1 MNKSKLRIRIGA
13 LLLGFMILGFG
24 SCGDSSDGSG
34 PLGSVATDPIPLP
47 GVYERSVEGFNGGSY
62 TLTVELVEKGIRDII
77 YSSTSTESAGVG
89 AAALPVLREKVLDL
103 QSVGVD
109 TVSGATM
116 TSMKFLAAVKD
127 VLETALAPSSYIDAP
142 SLQVTN
148 QTVEADV
155 LVIGSGIAGLSAAV
169 QAKDTKP
176 EAKVIV
182 IEKQEIIGGS
192 TKVAAGVVYGAL
204 NEADQGALADYYM
217 MRSDGKAD
225 QTMVTF
231 FANNSLSTLSFLE
244 MDGPAVFGSPSGTA
258 TESRMRMDFTKGGL
272 GIVQNLYNRAI
283 ARGVIVLTGVKGTEL
298 IYNGTA
304 VTGAKAESKTI
315 KYTFNVKG
323 GVVIAAGGFD
333 SDHNGLMA
341 QYNSDSQYDIPQ
353 SNHGNVGE
361 GIKMALD
368 IGADNSFQGGKVGW
382 VAIDYS
388 INDSHYYARVVK
400 TDGTLLD
407 LTPLEAS
414 VTYAQHEDDYAVV
427 HRRMLEARKVDSNV
441 KFWAISNSAPNPTY
455 AANGW
460 AFTNT
465 TIAGLATQ
473 IGADATKLQQSFASG
488 KEISN
493 MFGPGSVLTATGTV
507 FTATKALPS
516 SIGSMGGLKIN
527 TNAAVLKG
535 GQPIP
540 GLFAAGESANGQ
552 LFYKEY
558 PGSGSSLAVS
568 STFGRQ
574 AGKNAATRALP

>member
-1 MNKSKLRIRIGA
+1 LR
-13 LLLGFMILGFG
+13 
-24 SCGDSSDGSG
+24 D
-34 PLGSVATDPIPLP
+34 
-47 GVYERSVEGFNGGSY
+47 
-62 TLTVELVEKGIRDII
+62 
-77 YSSTSTESAGVG
+77 
-89 AAALPVLREKVLDL
+89 KVLDV

-109 TVSGATM
+109 TVSGATL
-116 TSMKFLAAVKD
+116 TSLNFLAAVKD

-169 QAKDTKP
+169 EAKTTKP
-176 EAKVIV
+176 AAKVIL

-192 TKVAAGVVYGAL
+192 TKVSAGVVYGAL
-204 NEADQGALADYYM
+204 NEADKSVLADYFM
-217 MRSDGKAD
+217 MRSDGKAER
-225 QTMVTF
+225 TMVEF
-231 FANNSLSTLSFLE
+231 FANNSLNTLSFLGI
-244 MDGPAVFGSPSGTA
+244 DPNGFGMSSGTA
-258 TESRMRMDFTKGGL
+258 VEGRMRMSSGGL
-272 GIVQNLYNRAI
+272 GIVQDLYDRAI

-333 SDHNGLMA
+333 SDHEGLMA
-341 QYNSDSQYDIPQ
+341 QYNADSKNDIPQ
-353 SNHGNVGE
+353 SNHGNKGE

-368 IGADNSFQGGKVGW
+368 IGADNSFQGGKAGW

-388 INDSHYYARVVK
+388 VNDSHYYARVVK

-407 LTPLEAS
+407 LSPLEAS

-427 HRRMLEARKVDSNV
+427 HRRMLEARKADSNV

-455 AANGW
+455 ATRGW
-460 AFTNT
+460 AFTDT
-465 TIAGLATQ
+465 TIAGLAGK
-473 IGADATKLQQSFASG
+473 IGADAAKLQTSFASG
-488 KEISN
+488 KEVSS
-493 MFGPGSVLTATGTV
+493 MFGPGTALTANEGGKIWGADPSNPFGPPIEVDVV

-574 AGKNAATRALP
+574 AGKNAATRAIP